1 MRGLALTAL
10 VAAAGI
16 LPCIAPVQAQTMY
29 KCLDANRRV
38 TYSNITCDKQGL
50 NAAGT
55 VEERVTSMPFTAP
68 PKPAAAPVAAPAGAP
83 AAPRPQAQGDAE
95 VGGPAAQ
102 IKPVVPILEKLAK

>member
-10 VAAAGI
+10 LAAAGI
-16 LPCIAPVQAQTMY
+16 APCMLPVQAQTMY
-29 KCLDANRRV
+29 KCLDASRRV

-50 NAAGT
+50 NSAGT

-68 PKPAAAPVAAPAGAP
+68 PKPAAAPAGVS
-83 AAPRPQAQGDAE
+83 AAPRPQAQNDAE